1 MKKLILGILM
11 GMSTTIAYSQAV
23 NMADRDEYYFRVSFH
38 YDGDYI
44 DSVTVVP
51 NIKVSNVNFSHRL
64 YTQQPADN
72 TIKWILEK
80 DLNFDGIPDLM
91 VYLGYIGYGGQG
103 GDVYC
108 GYIWNL
114 EKKQFEYVETF
125 SNLPDIELDTENE
138 TISVAYRA
146 DYSYYVKQTYKWVGK
161 SLVLITDDSETV
173 EDMETEE

>member
-1 MKKLILGILM
+1 MKKLIFGILM
-11 GMSTTIAYSQAV
+11 LIAPTIAYSQVA
-23 NMADRDEYYFRVSFH
+23 NKADRDEYYFKVSFH

-44 DSVTVVP
+44 DSVTVLS
-51 NIKVSNVNFSHRL
+51 NIEDTDVNFSHRL
-64 YTQQPADN
+64 ITQQPADN

-80 DLNFDGIPDLM
+80 DLNFDSIPDLM
-91 VYLGYIGYGGQG
+91 VYMGYIGYGGQG

-108 GYIWNL
+108 GYIWNP

-146 DYSYYVKQTYKWVGK
+146 DYSNYVKQTYKWVGK

-173 EDMETEE
+173 EDMEAEE